1 MLMNILDL
9 GNNPGLRKE
18 MQGSERGAHGIDG
31 KSARIRSTRRKEQH
45 AKP

>member
-9 GNNPGLRKE
+9 GNDPGLRKE
-18 MQGSERGAHGIDG
+18 MQGSEGGAPGIDG
-31 KSARIRSTRRKEQH
+31 KSARIHSTRKKEQH